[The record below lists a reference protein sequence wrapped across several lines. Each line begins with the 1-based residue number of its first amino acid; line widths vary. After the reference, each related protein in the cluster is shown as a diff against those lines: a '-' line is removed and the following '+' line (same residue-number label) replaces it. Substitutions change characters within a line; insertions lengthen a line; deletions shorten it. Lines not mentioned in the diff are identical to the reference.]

1 MAVQCSGTA
10 RPSQFVAP
18 LTYTLSTWAICSTPP
33 PRPTPRFTVSPVS
46 RPSSSRKGWATS
58 VSPASAPPRQA
69 NRTNISPGWNRP
81 ASSRRT
87 RPLRSSASS
96 SREVVLLARPVA
108 AASSVNVTAPGA
120 CTTSVS
126 SRAARSTACVPP
138 RLLTTRLPVDSCD
151 SPLPSSTLR
160 NSVLLCDPTIGVL
173 AGQGR
178 IGQSKCRPGVSRKGQ
193 VAMFRNTM
201 PRYEIL
207 SDDAVAVL
215 DRGWRR
221 IVSEIGVQFA
231 KPEAVEL
238 FRQAGQ
244 QVDGDVVKFD
254 PEFVLE
260 QAAKAPREFD
270 VQARNPAN
278 SVHIGG
284 DDMVFGAVY
293 GSPFIREGEVR
304 RDATLDDFHRLAMLA
319 QSFPEL
325 DSAGGVICEPND
337 APLDSRHLD
346 MVYALQTVTDKIYM
360 GNVVSGPNAADT
372 IAMTS
377 ILFGGRDAIERV
389 PATISLINCN
399 SPLRWDDR
407 MLDAQFE
414 YNRAAQPVVLT
425 PFLLMGAMSPVTIPA
440 ALVQQLAE
448 ALSGIALAQLIRPGC
463 PVIFGSFLSNIDMQS
478 GSPSFGTPESAI
490 GLLCTGQ
497 LARHYGLPFRTGG
510 GLNSSQTADEALMT
524 LLPTFLAG
532 TNFVMHA
539 AGWLEGGLVSCY
551 EKFIIDIELL
561 RELRVEFTPLEITEE
576 SLAFGA
582 HEEVGHGGHFLGA
595 AHTMERFRDCFQRPM
610 LSSTT
615 NFERWLKLGGKDTA
629 ARAGEIWRK
638 KLEEFTPPPLDDA
651 IRAELDDFVARR
663 RREIDD

>member
-1 MAVQCSGTA
+1 M
-10 RPSQFVAP
+10 F
-18 LTYTLSTWAICSTPP
+18 L
-33 PRPTPRFTVSPVS
+33 
-46 RPSSSRKGWATS
+46 
-58 VSPASAPPRQA
+58 
-69 NRTNISPGWNRP
+69 NR
-81 ASSRRT
+81 
-87 RPLRSSASS
+87 
-96 SREVVLLARPVA
+96 
-108 AASSVNVTAPGA
+108 
-120 CTTSVS
+120 
-126 SRAARSTACVPP
+126 
-138 RLLTTRLPVDSCD
+138 
-151 SPLPSSTLR
+151 
-160 NSVLLCDPTIGVL
+160 
-173 AGQGR
+173 
-178 IGQSKCRPGVSRKGQ
+178 
-193 VAMFRNTM
+193 M

-207 SDDAVAVL
+207 SPDAIGVL
-215 DRGWRR
+215 DKGWRR

-238 FRQAGQ
+238 FRKAGQ
-244 QVDGDVVKFD
+244 AVDGDVVKLD
-254 PEFVLE
+254 PEFVLA
-260 QAAKAPREFD
+260 QVAKAPREFD

-284 DDMVFGAVY
+284 DHMVFSGVY
-293 GSPFIREGEVR
+293 GSPFVREGDMR
-304 RDATLDDFHRLAMLA
+304 RDAAMSDFRRLAMLA

-346 MVYALQTVTDKIYM
+346 MIYALATLTDKIYM

-372 IAMTS
+372 IAMTE
-377 ILFGGRDAIERV
+377 ILFGSRAAIEQT

-414 YNRAAQPVVLT
+414 YCAANQPVVLT

-478 GSPSFGTPESAI
+478 GSPSFGTPESGI

-497 LARHYGLPFRTGG
+497 LARHFGLPFRTGG
-510 GLNSSQTADEALMT
+510 GLNSSQTADAQAAYEALMT

-561 RELRVEFTPLEITEE
+561 RMLRVEFTPLEIDEA

-582 HEEVGHGGHFLGA
+582 HAEVGHGGHFLGA
-595 AHTMERFRDCFQRPM
+595 AHTMERFRECFYRPL
-610 LSSTT
+610 LSSTS
-615 NFERWLKLGGKDTA
+615 NYERWLRLGGNDTT
-629 ARAGEIWRK
+629 ARASEICAK
-638 KLEEFTPPPLDDA
+638 TLDEYEQPPLDDA
-651 IRAELDDFVARR
+651 IRSELEEFVTRRRAELGD
-663 RREIDD
+663 

>member
-1 MAVQCSGTA
+1 
-10 RPSQFVAP
+10 
-18 LTYTLSTWAICSTPP
+18 
-33 PRPTPRFTVSPVS
+33 
-46 RPSSSRKGWATS
+46 
-58 VSPASAPPRQA
+58 
-69 NRTNISPGWNRP
+69 
-81 ASSRRT
+81 
-87 RPLRSSASS
+87 
-96 SREVVLLARPVA
+96 
-108 AASSVNVTAPGA
+108 
-120 CTTSVS
+120 
-126 SRAARSTACVPP
+126 
-138 RLLTTRLPVDSCD
+138 
-151 SPLPSSTLR
+151 
-160 NSVLLCDPTIGVL
+160 
-173 AGQGR
+173 
-178 IGQSKCRPGVSRKGQ
+178 
-193 VAMFRNTM
+193 MFRNTM

-207 SDDAVAVL
+207 SPDAVTVL
-215 DRGWRR
+215 DKGWRR

-244 QVDGDVVKFD
+244 KVDGETVFLD
-254 PEFVLE
+254 PDFVLE
-260 QAAKAPREFD
+260 QVAKAPREFD

-278 SVHIGG
+278 TVHIGG
-284 DDMVFGAVY
+284 DQMVFSGVY
-293 GSPFIREGEVR
+293 GSPFVREGDVR
-304 RDATLDDFHRLAMLA
+304 RDASMEDFRRLTKLA

-346 MVYALQTVTDKIYM
+346 MIYALQTLTDKFYM

-372 IAMTS
+372 IRMTE
-377 ILFGGRDAIERV
+377 ILFGGRESIEAT

-414 YNRAAQPVVLT
+414 YSAANQPVVMT

-448 ALSGIALAQLIRPGC
+448 ALSGIALTQLVRPGS

-497 LARHYGLPFRTGG
+497 LARHFGLPFRTGG
-510 GLNSSQTADEALMT
+510 GLNSSQTADAQAAYEALMT

-551 EKFIIDIELL
+551 EKFIIDVELL
-561 RELRVEFTPLEITEE
+561 RMLRVEFTPLEIDEA

-595 AHTMERFRDCFQRPM
+595 QHTMERFRECFYRPL
-610 LSSTT
+610 LSSTS
-615 NFERWLKLGGKDTA
+615 NYERWLRMGGKDTA
-629 ARAGEIWRK
+629 ARAGEICAK
-638 KLEEFTPPPLDDA
+638 KLEEYEPPPLDDA
-651 IRAELDDFVARR
+651 IRAELEEYVIRR
-663 RREIDD
+663 RAELGD

>member
-1 MAVQCSGTA
+1 M
-10 RPSQFVAP
+10 FV
-18 LTYTLSTWAICSTPP
+18 
-33 PRPTPRFTVSPVS
+33 
-46 RPSSSRKGWATS
+46 
-58 VSPASAPPRQA
+58 
-69 NRTNISPGWNRP
+69 
-81 ASSRRT
+81 
-87 RPLRSSASS
+87 
-96 SREVVLLARPVA
+96 
-108 AASSVNVTAPGA
+108 
-120 CTTSVS
+120 
-126 SRAARSTACVPP
+126 
-138 RLLTTRLPVDSCD
+138 
-151 SPLPSSTLR
+151 
-160 NSVLLCDPTIGVL
+160 
-173 AGQGR
+173 
-178 IGQSKCRPGVSRKGQ
+178 
-193 VAMFRNTM
+193 NTM

-207 SDDAVAVL
+207 SADAIAVL

-221 IVSEIGVQFA
+221 IVSELGVQFA

-238 FRQAGQ
+238 FAKAGQ
-244 QVDGDVVKFD
+244 HVDGEVVYLD
-254 PEFVLE
+254 PDFVME
-260 QAAKAPREFD
+260 QVAKAPREFD
-270 VQARNPAN
+270 VQARNPAHT
-278 SVHIGG
+278 VHIGG
-284 DDMVFGAVY
+284 DHMAFSAVY
-293 GSPFIREGEVR
+293 GCPFVREGDVR
-304 RDATLDDFHRLAMLA
+304 RDATLHDFHQLCMLS
-319 QSFPEL
+319 QTFDEL

-346 MVYALQTVTDKIYM
+346 MIYALATLTDKIYM

-414 YNRAAQPVVLT
+414 YNRANQPVVLT
-425 PFLLMGAMSPVTIPA
+425 PFLLMGAMSPVAIPA

-478 GSPSFGTPESAI
+478 GSPAFGTPESAL

-510 GLNSSQTADEALMT
+510 GLNSSQTADAQAAYEALMT

-551 EKFIIDIELL
+551 EKFIIDVELL
-561 RELRVEFTPLEITEE
+561 KMLRVEFTPLEIDEE

-582 HEEVGHGGHFLGA
+582 HSEVGHGGHFLGA
-595 AHTMERFRDCFQRPM
+595 AHTMERFRTCFYRPM
-610 LSSTT
+610 LSSTA
-615 NFERWLKLGGKDTA
+615 NFERWLKLGAKDTA
-629 ARAGEIWRK
+629 ARAGDIWRK
-638 KLEEFTPPPLDDA
+638 KLDEFSPPPLDDA
-651 IRAELDDFVARR
+651 IRAELDDFVQRR
-663 RREIDD
+663 RRELGD